1 VERRV
6 TQQDDASLAR
16 QLGLLSVDQVA
27 RAIQRHPEVVRRH
40 ARSGRLPGERVGRGW
55 FFRPER
61 LVAAGYPQF
70 AVATSET
77 TASMGPSFLAALSE
91 AGMDALQLGSE
102 REIFEAVARRLATVG
117 LGSWYFLVVPDGSGL
132 RIAYAHPLHPTG
144 EEDAQSVGRILS
156 FENIPN
162 LQRTCETRRAQYL
175 GDSAEI
181 VKRVEANLPPGQHAE
196 AATVARQMELRTAI
210 SAPMVAR
217 DRLLGAITVSGPNLR
232 PADLPAVTAFANQT
246 AAVVE
251 ATRLLTEAR
260 ASEEAM
266 VQTLGMA
273 VDLRDQSGHHAS
285 VHVRL
290 LERFAKHLGMDGAAR
305 RRLHYTLLLQDLG
318 KLGIPDAILRKRGR
332 LAPEERAV
340 MISHPIRSAEILERF
355 PPLAHLAPLVRA
367 HHEWANG
374 EGYPDGLKGEAIP
387 VETRVVAVVN
397 AFFSITFDMPGFA
410 ITELPAALEE
420 LERFAGIGLDSAL
433 VPPFVQMIREAAAS
447 QPAWY
452 AQLLAEM
459 QKGHQAPQPTTGGPR
474 DVLTVADSR
483 ELRIIHRVGQEIGA
497 VLELDVLL
505 ARIVDI
511 VRDVAGYYRVS
522 LILPTDDGRL
532 GVGAASGQAS
542 PGRDLSEPASSGVA
556 EWVFAQGQ
564 PLIIPDVT
572 VDPRY
577 TGMDSSVR
585 SELAFPLT
593 SRGRVIGVL
602 DAESQSPDAFTQGD
616 LTLMSA
622 VGSQLA
628 ASLEAAQ
635 MHDLL
640 KREATRDPLT
650 RLANRRVLL
659 ERIEQQIAHA
669 ERHNEAFSVV
679 FLDVDQL
686 KIVNDTHG
694 HMAGDALLREVA
706 SALIEAVR
714 GEDLV
719 ARFGGDEF
727 VVLLP
732 ATLAGPAAVVGARIQ
747 DAIRRHPFLAGS
759 QLITIPGISL
769 GIATYPDHGRT
780 PEQLLAAADTTLYTD
795 KKRRKRPA

>member
-16 QLGLLSVDQVA
+16 QLGLLSVDEVA
-27 RAIQRHPEVVRRH
+27 RAIHRHPEVVRRH

-55 FFRPER
+55 FFRPDR

-70 AVATSET
+70 AAATTET

-91 AGMDALQLGSE
+91 AGIDALQLGNE
-102 REIFEAVARRLATVG
+102 HEIFEAVARRLATVG

-132 RIAYAHPLHPTG
+132 RIAYAHPLHAPG
-144 EEDAQSVGRILS
+144 EDDPQGVGRILS

-162 LQRTCETRRAQYL
+162 LKRACETRRAQYL
-175 GDSAEI
+175 GDYAEI
-181 VKRVEANLPPGQHAE
+181 VKRVEANLPPGQHADAE
-196 AATVARQMELRTAI
+196 TLARQMELRTAI

-217 DRLLGAITVSGPNLR
+217 DRLLGAITVSGPGLR

-251 ATRLLTEAR
+251 ATRLLTQAR

-266 VQTLGMA
+266 VETLGMA
-273 VDLRDQSGHHAS
+273 VDLRDQSGHHAG
-285 VHVRL
+285 VHARL
-290 LERFAKHLGMDGAAR
+290 LERFAEHLGMDGGAR
-305 RRLHYTLLLQDLG
+305 RRLHHTLLLQDLG
-318 KLGIPDAILRKRGR
+318 KLGIPDAILRKRSR

-340 MISHPIRSAEILERF
+340 MMSHPIRSAEILERF

-367 HHEWANG
+367 HHEWVNG
-374 EGYPDGLKGEAIP
+374 EGYPDGLEGDAIP
-387 VETRVVAVVN
+387 LETRVVALVN
-397 AFFSITFDMPGFA
+397 AFFSITFDLPGFA
-410 ITELPAALEE
+410 IDELPAALEE
-420 LERFAGIGLDSAL
+420 LERFAGIGLDPAL
-433 VPPFVQMIREAAAS
+433 VPRFVQMIREAAAS
-447 QPAWY
+447 QTSWFAE
-452 AQLLAEM
+452 LLAQMKTSHESL
-459 QKGHQAPQPTTGGPR
+459 QPTSGRPR
-474 DVLTVADSR
+474 DILTVADSR

-497 VLELDVLL
+497 VLDLDVLL
-505 ARIVDI
+505 AHIVDI

-522 LILPTDDGRL
+522 LVLPTEDGRL
-532 GVGAASGQAS
+532 TVG
-542 PGRDLSEPASSGVA
+542 ASSGQPTQVQHQSQPSNGVT
-556 EWVFAQGQ
+556 EWVFAHAQ

-572 VDPRY
+572 RDPRY
-577 TGMDSSVR
+577 AGTDSSVR
-585 SELAFPLT
+585 SELAFPLS

-602 DAESQSPDAFTQGD
+602 DAENQAPDAFTQAD

-659 ERIEQQIAHA
+659 DRIEQQIAHA

-686 KIVNDTHG
+686 KTVNDTYG

-706 SALIEAVR
+706 SGLIEAVR

-732 ATLAGPAAVVGARIQ
+732 ATLAGPAQVVGARIK

-769 GIATYPDHGRT
+769 GIATYPGHGRT
-780 PEQLLAAADTTLYTD
+780 PEQLLAAADTTLYTE
-795 KKRRKRPA
+795 KKLRKKPA

>member
-1 VERRV
+1 
-6 TQQDDASLAR
+6 
-16 QLGLLSVDQVA
+16 
-27 RAIQRHPEVVRRH
+27 
-40 ARSGRLPGERVGRGW
+40 
-55 FFRPER
+55 
-61 LVAAGYPQF
+61 
-70 AVATSET
+70 
-77 TASMGPSFLAALSE
+77 MGNE
-91 AGMDALQLGSE
+91 H
-102 REIFEAVARRLATVG
+102 EIFEAVARRLATVG

-132 RIAYAHPLHPTG
+132 RIAYAHPLHAPG
-144 EEDAQSVGRILS
+144 EDDPQGVGRILS

-162 LQRTCETRRAQYL
+162 LKRACETRRAQYL
-175 GDSAEI
+175 GDYAEI
-181 VKRVEANLPPGQHAE
+181 VKRVEANLPPGQHADAE
-196 AATVARQMELRTAI
+196 TLARQMELRTAI

-217 DRLLGAITVSGPNLR
+217 DRLLGAITVSGPGLR

-251 ATRLLTEAR
+251 ATRLLTQAR

-266 VQTLGMA
+266 VETLGMA
-273 VDLRDQSGHHAS
+273 VDLRDQSGHHAG
-285 VHVRL
+285 VHARL
-290 LERFAKHLGMDGAAR
+290 LERFAEHLGMDGGAR
-305 RRLHYTLLLQDLG
+305 RRLHHTLLLQDLG
-318 KLGIPDAILRKRGR
+318 KLGIPDAILRKRSR

-340 MISHPIRSAEILERF
+340 MMSHPIRSAEILERF

-367 HHEWANG
+367 HHEWVNG
-374 EGYPDGLKGEAIP
+374 EGYPDGLEGDAIP
-387 VETRVVAVVN
+387 LETRVVALVN
-397 AFFSITFDMPGFA
+397 AFFSITFDLPGFA
-410 ITELPAALEE
+410 IDELPAALEE
-420 LERFAGIGLDSAL
+420 LERFAGIGLDPAL
-433 VPPFVQMIREAAAS
+433 VPRFVQMIREAAAS
-447 QPAWY
+447 QTSWFAE
-452 AQLLAEM
+452 LLAQMKTSHESL
-459 QKGHQAPQPTTGGPR
+459 QPTSGRPR
-474 DVLTVADSR
+474 DILTVADSR

-497 VLELDVLL
+497 VLDLDVLL
-505 ARIVDI
+505 AHIVDI

-522 LILPTDDGRL
+522 LVLPTEDGRL
-532 GVGAASGQAS
+532 TVG
-542 PGRDLSEPASSGVA
+542 ASSGQPTQVQHQSQPSNGVT
-556 EWVFAQGQ
+556 EWVFAHAQ

-572 VDPRY
+572 RDPRY
-577 TGMDSSVR
+577 AGTDSSVR
-585 SELAFPLT
+585 SELAFPLS

-602 DAESQSPDAFTQGD
+602 DAENQAPDAFTQAD

-659 ERIEQQIAHA
+659 DRIEQQIAHA

-686 KIVNDTHG
+686 KTVNDTYG

-706 SALIEAVR
+706 SGLIEAVR

-732 ATLAGPAAVVGARIQ
+732 ATLAGPAQVVGARIK

-769 GIATYPDHGRT
+769 GIATYPGHGRT
-780 PEQLLAAADTTLYTD
+780 PEQLLAAADTTLYTE
-795 KKRRKRPA
+795 KKLRKKPA

>member
-1 VERRV
+1 M
-6 TQQDDASLAR
+6 TQQDDASSAR
-16 QLGLLSVDQVA
+16 QLGLLSVDEVA

-55 FFRPER
+55 FFRPDR

-70 AVATSET
+70 AAATAET
-77 TASMGPSFLAALSE
+77 TTSMGSSFLAALSE
-91 AGMDALQLGSE
+91 AGMDALQMGDE
-102 REIFEAVARRLATVG
+102 DDIFEAVARRLATVG
-117 LGSWYFLVVPDGSGL
+117 LGSWYFLVIPDGSGL
-132 RIAYAHPLHPTG
+132 RIAHAHSLHPPG
-144 EEDAQSVGRILS
+144 QEDPEPVGRILS
-156 FENIPN
+156 FENIPG
-162 LQRTCETRRAQYL
+162 LKRACETRRAQYL
-175 GDSAEI
+175 GDYAEI
-181 VKRVEANLPPGQHAE
+181 IKRVEANLPPGQHTD
-196 AATVARQMELRTAI
+196 AATVARQMDLRTAI

-217 DRLLGAITVSGPNLR
+217 DRLLGAITVAGPGLR
-232 PADLPAVTAFANQT
+232 AADLPAVIAFANQT
-246 AAVVE
+246 AAAVE

-266 VQTLGMA
+266 VETLGMA

-285 VHVRL
+285 VHARL
-290 LERFAKHLGMDGAAR
+290 LERFAEHLGMDGGAR
-305 RRLHYTLLLQDLG
+305 HRLHRTMLLQDLG

-340 MISHPIRSAEILERF
+340 MMSHPIRSAEILERF

-367 HHEWANG
+367 HHEWVNG

-387 VETRVVAVVN
+387 FETRVVALVN
-397 AFFSITFDMPGFA
+397 AFFSITFDLPGFA
-410 ITELPAALEE
+410 ISELPAALEE
-420 LERFAGIGLDSAL
+420 LERFAGVGLDPAL
-433 VPPFVQMIREAAAS
+433 ATPFVQMIREAAAS
-447 QPAWY
+447 RPAWY
-452 AQLLAEM
+452 AELLAQM
-459 QKGHQAPQPTTGGPR
+459 KKGHEGLQPTIGGPR

-497 VLELDVLL
+497 VLDLDVLL
-505 ARIVDI
+505 ERIVDI

-522 LILPTDDGRL
+522 LVLPTEDGRL
-532 GVGAASGQAS
+532 GVGASSGPANPVQVQ
-542 PGRDLSEPASSGVA
+542 RRPASNGVT
-556 EWVFAQGQ
+556 EWVFAHAQ
-564 PLIIPDVT
+564 PLIIPDVSR
-572 VDPRY
+572 DPRY
-577 TGMDSSVR
+577 TGTDASVR
-585 SELAFPLT
+585 SELAFPLS

-602 DAESQSPDAFTQGD
+602 DAESQSPNAFTQAD

-659 ERIEQQIAHA
+659 ERMEQQIAHA

-686 KIVNDTHG
+686 KAVNDTHG

-706 SALIEAVR
+706 TALIEAVR

-732 ATLAGPAAVVGARIQ
+732 ATLAGPAEVVGARIKE
-747 DAIRRHPFLAGS
+747 AIRRHAFLAGS

-769 GIATYPDHGRT
+769 GIATYPGHGRT
-780 PEQLLAAADTTLYTD
+780 PEQLLASADTTLYGE
-795 KKRRKRPA
+795 KKRRKKPA

>member
-16 QLGLLSVDQVA
+16 QLGLLSVDEVA
-27 RAIQRHPEVVRRH
+27 RAIRRHPEVVRRH

-70 AVATSET
+70 AP
-77 TASMGPSFLAALSE
+77 ASTEPDAPKGPSFLAALSE

-102 REIFEAVARRLATVG
+102 REIFAAVARRLAKVG

-132 RIAYAHPLHPTG
+132 RVAYAHALHPLG
-144 EEDAQSVGRILS
+144 EEDPQGVGRILS
-156 FENIPN
+156 FDNIPN
-162 LQRTCETRRAQYL
+162 LKRACETRRAQYL

-181 VKRVEANLPPGQHAE
+181 ARRVAANLPPGLHTDGS
-196 AATVARQMELRTAI
+196 TVARQQDLRTAI

-217 DRLLGAITVSGPNLR
+217 DRLLGAITVSGPGLS
-232 PADLPAVTAFANQT
+232 PADLAAVTAFANQT
-246 AAVVE
+246 AAAVE
-251 ATRLLTEAR
+251 AIRLLAEVR

-266 VQTLGMA
+266 VETLGMA

-290 LERFAKHLGMDGAAR
+290 LERFAEHLGMDGGAR
-305 RRLHYTLLLQDLG
+305 RRLHHTMLLQDLG

-367 HHEWANG
+367 HHEWVNG
-374 EGYPDGLKGEAIP
+374 EGYPDGLAGDAIP
-387 VETRVVAVVN
+387 LETRVVALVN
-397 AFFSITFDMPGFA
+397 AFFSITFDLPGFT
-410 ITELPAALEE
+410 IDQLPAALEE
-420 LERFAGIGLDSAL
+420 LERFAGIGLDPAL
-433 VPPFVQMIREAAAS
+433 VPRFVQMIREAAGS
-447 QPAWY
+447 QPSWY
-452 AQLLAEM
+452 AELVTLM
-459 QKGHQAPQPTTGGPR
+459 QTSHEGLQPQSGGPR

-497 VLELDVLL
+497 VLDLDVLL
-505 ARIVDI
+505 AHIVDI

-522 LILPTDDGRL
+522 LVLPTEEGRL
-532 GVGAASGQAS
+532 GVGA
-542 PGRDLSEPASSGVA
+542 SSGPPTQVQDA
-556 EWVFAQGQ
+556 KEPSNGVTEWVFAHAQ

-572 VDPRY
+572 RDPRY
-577 TGMDSSVR
+577 AGTDPSVR
-585 SELAFPLT
+585 SELAFPLS

-602 DAESQSPDAFTQGD
+602 DAESQSTDAFTQAD

-628 ASLEAAQ
+628 ASLEAGQ

-659 ERIEQQIAHA
+659 GRIEQQIAHA
-669 ERHNEAFSVV
+669 ERHNEGFSVV

-686 KIVNDTHG
+686 KTVNDTHG
-694 HMAGDALLREVA
+694 HLAGDALLREVA

-732 ATLAGPAAVVGARIQ
+732 ATLAAPAQVVGARIK
-747 DAIRRHPFLAGS
+747 DAVGRHPFLAGS

-780 PEQLLAAADTTLYTD
+780 PEQLLAAADSTLYGE
-795 KKRRKRPA
+795 KKRRNKSA